1 MYKIMLANR
10 IVRKILQNYKVNRE
24 KFINNKKKY
33 NMMAVKNRN
42 HNMIIKRNF
51 GSSSG
56 YMPPKPDRDPDEFI
70 RGVIAGTILGYWI
83 SFYIKKNK

>member
-1 MYKIMLANR
+1 MLANR
-10 IVRKILQNYKVNRE
+10 VQYFIRNILQSSKLNRE
-24 KFINNKKKY
+24 NFVNNKKKY

-42 HNMIIKRNF
+42 NNNMIIKRNF

-83 SFYIKKNK
+83 SFYIKKK